1 MLYSRKFPVTEYL
14 KKVNIKKIIEQI
26 KKINNENTKLSSQ
39 VLQNPNKQLANQ
51 NIIKYIMKDN
61 GYYKISQINNIYNL
75 SNEDMKLLDKLFS
88 QPTKQTLLCYDKDR
102 ATYLYLKE
110 IYEKY
115 KDMKGNPFTNYIKDK
130 EGIENVD
137 IQTNGIRAVSKNNN
151 GPIIKR
157 LRYYQKVTSPYL
169 LNKKNINKK
178 DTTYIGLDSL
188 AQYCTKVYK
197 DNIKNEFV
205 FLPVYSISVNLKTKI
220 INENDS
226 YYKLFFDKYLKN
238 KDVTYITTLFN
249 GNVIEVYK
257 EDGSII
263 KGVISSFDKYAE
275 RIQIKNSN
283 IRFVKK
289 DRALTV
295 YDVDVLGNEKKR
307 LTYTIK

>member
-1 MLYSRKFPVTEYL
+1 M
-14 KKVNIKKIIEQI
+14 
-26 KKINNENTKLSSQ
+26 
-39 VLQNPNKQLANQ
+39 
-51 NIIKYIMKDN
+51 
-61 GYYKISQINNIYNL
+61 
-75 SNEDMKLLDKLFS
+75 
-88 QPTKQTLLCYDKDR
+88 
-102 ATYLYLKE
+102 
-110 IYEKY
+110 
-115 KDMKGNPFTNYIKDK
+115 
-130 EGIENVD
+130 
-137 IQTNGIRAVSKNNN
+137 
-151 GPIIKR
+151 
-157 LRYYQKVTSPYL
+157 
-169 LNKKNINKK
+169 
-178 DTTYIGLDSL
+178 

-220 INENDS
+220 INENNS

-295 YDVDVLGNEKKR
+295 YDVDILGNEKKR